1 MKVHIANCTDQCKA
15 LQQTYRN
22 LEGNITTL
30 EECVRTSKEHLTRRE
45 GKSVQLILPRTA
57 RWSMPVLQ
65 PMEGRTYANHYA
77 KSGWLNS
84 LFVLP
89 TAKYID
95 RKEVADYLKGF
106 LPTLTSRKRGASI
119 FSDDVPP
126 CKLPSF
132 SSTFTTVTTPCSA
145 PLPSLIPLRA
155 PVKAASRRVVATPPP
170 PSAIRRLEFD
180 VEEEDRGTAVLRQDC
195 NCEMMRIGC
204 SCLGHEY
211 VQLHLH
217 LHQSLDMMH

>member
-1 MKVHIANCTDQCKA
+1 
-15 LQQTYRN
+15 
-22 LEGNITTL
+22 
-30 EECVRTSKEHLTRRE
+30 
-45 GKSVQLILPRTA
+45 
-57 RWSMPVLQ
+57 MPVLQ

-155 PVKAASRRVVATPPP
+155 PVKAASRPMLQLPRLHPP
-170 PSAIRRLEFD
+170 F
-180 VEEEDRGTAVLRQDC
+180 AVWSLTLKK
-195 NCEMMRIGC
+195 RI
-204 SCLGHEY
+204 L
-211 VQLHLH
+211 VQRCCGKIVIAK
-217 LHQSLDMMH
+217 